1 MALPPDTA
9 ESFIR
14 EVDEKLREDEAKA
27 FFDRHG
33 KLIGGIIALIL
44 LLSGGYFYWESRQRD
59 QAVQESEAI
68 SAALDR
74 VGNGNPKAASDDLA
88 KLEGS
93 SVDTTRAAALL
104 TRAALALQQNDRKA
118 AAELYKRVA
127 DDNGL
132 PQAYRDLAT
141 VRGVAVDFDTMKPED
156 VIARLQPLAE
166 PGKPFFGTAGEMT
179 AMAMLA
185 KGDKAGAG
193 QLFAKIAADKQ
204 LPETLRIR
212 AVQMAGSLGVD
223 ATASM
228 PASPDIIP
236 AQ

>member
-14 EVDEKLREDEAKA
+14 EVDEKLREDEAKE
-27 FFDRHG
+27 FFQRHG
-33 KLIGGIIALIL
+33 NLIGAIIVLIL
-44 LLSGGYFYWESRQRD
+44 LAAGGYFFWENRMQNQARD
-59 QAVQESEAI
+59 DSEAI

-74 VGNGNPKAASDDLA
+74 VGNGNPKAASEDLA
-88 KLEGS
+88 KLENS
-93 SVDTTRAAALL
+93 SIDTTRAAALL
-104 TRAALALQQNDRKA
+104 TRAALALQDNDRKTA
-118 AAELYKRVA
+118 AALYKQVA
-127 DDNGL
+127 DDGGL
-132 PQAYRDLAT
+132 PQPYRDLAT

-156 VIARLQPLAE
+156 VIARLQPLTE

-179 AMAMLA
+179 AMAMIA

-193 QLFAKIAADKQ
+193 QLFAKMAADTQ
-204 LPETLRIR
+204 LPDTLRSR

-228 PASPDIIP
+228 PASADIIP